1 MARRLKTATDIRRYL
16 ADLLNRIESGETDP
30 QIATKCG
37 YISNILLKAI
47 ELGSFEARIEALEK
61 ETRNGKH
68 KDATSD
74 IGEYSPNDEF
84 L

>member
-30 QIATKCG
+30 QIASKCG

-47 ELGSFEARIEALEK
+47 ELGSFESRIEALENQK
-61 ETRNGKH
+61 NEEPTITAGDPRNST
-68 KDATSD
+68 D
-74 IGEYSPNDEF
+74 F